1 MYWFDI
7 IMVNLSIFLPTEPV
21 LKKVNWHFF
30 TLFVSDEKQEVS
42 RENVL
47 AMQWMET
54 RFSRSRI
61 TRFYLQAK

>member
-1 MYWFDI
+1 
-7 IMVNLSIFLPTEPV
+7 MVNLSIFLPTEPV

-61 TRFYLQAK
+61 